1 MARWHAARPG
11 IHLLIAAAALLLF
24 TDAAAAGAAVSAD
37 MVPDVP
43 LGAIRYV
50 PTGEDGLVQFEIIGT
65 TGAGLLHLGLRP
77 FPGSVL
83 LTEDDQAIDPT
94 SLNVEDDMLSM
105 TFKVEG
111 AGRLWVVTGT
121 PAVRSL
127 QVLAV
132 LEPDEGDRAEGDQA
146 AATRSDAVPPGFPS
160 DAVLDELR
168 RISGN
173 RSPSWFSRTR
183 LGPWVVPRRDS
194 DLPPLPGCDPPLTA
208 AGLRTCA
215 RQSLAAIWDCFA
227 TRGMATRAIPK
238 ALAIYLDDRVA
249 YRAARAASAGADCR
263 QVLTLEPD
271 RVSQERARQ
280 IVAASFVKE
289 GDAGRAA
296 APAAHGAVAA
306 PADVMMRTR
315 REAEIADLMTV
326 LDGSCAGK
334 DLIQRL
340 RDSGGTGLDASVSL
354 LVHEVARSVE
364 SWTGQVPDESD
375 GTIVDAARA
384 LEDLPRGAGCD
395 PVVAVMALIDEWS
408 ARVAQGP
415 STNGAQERFIAA
427 FRDAQ
432 NDQSDDLKLWLPD
445 RFPLLHRDAL
455 RILKYLG

>member
-1 MARWHAARPG
+1 
-11 IHLLIAAAALLLF
+11 
-24 TDAAAAGAAVSAD
+24 
-37 MVPDVP
+37 
-43 LGAIRYV
+43 
-50 PTGEDGLVQFEIIGT
+50 
-65 TGAGLLHLGLRP
+65 
-77 FPGSVL
+77 
-83 LTEDDQAIDPT
+83 
-94 SLNVEDDMLSM
+94 MLSM

-121 PAVRSL
+121 PAARSL

-132 LEPDEGDRAEGDQA
+132 LEPDEGDRAEGDRAGGVQAEGDRAEGDQA

-160 DAVLDELR
+160 DAVLDGLR

-249 YRAARAASAGADCR
+249 YRATRAASAGADCR

-280 IVAASFVKE
+280 IVASSFVKE
-289 GDAGRAA
+289 GAAG
-296 APAAHGAVAA
+296 PAGVKAGPEGVTL
-306 PADVMMRTR
+306 RSR

-455 RILKYLG
+455 RILKYLA